1 MMRKHEGIAAFT
13 TMAMSAGVALA
24 LAWVSATPALAGG
37 GVLRA
42 RFNADIRSTDPGT
55 NRDANTDGVMGHVV
69 EGLVAFREDTSTGP
83 MLAESWEIS
92 PDGKIYTFHLRK
104 GVKFHNGA
112 VMTADDVVWSF
123 KRWLDPATQ
132 WRCLSEFSDTG
143 ITKILGV
150 EATDPQTVVITLE
163 RPTALLLGTLAR
175 PDCGQTAIL
184 HRDSLAPDGKWRE
197 PIATGPFKLGEWKR
211 GQYVD
216 LIRFDDYVSRTE
228 PRDGYTGA
236 KKVEV
241 DKVRINIIPD
251 SSAAKAGLLSGSL
264 DIISSLSVPE
274 IEELK
279 AHTEVKLSITPA
291 LGLTGILLQ
300 SNDPLLKDVRI
311 RRALALSLD
320 TKEIA
325 DVVMQG
331 TASANNSALPIG
343 SPFHGAVEKQGY
355 TQDIAQARK
364 LLAEAGYKGQPI
376 KMIANKRYSFVF
388 DSAVLVQAMAQA
400 IGLKIEIEVLD
411 WATQLDRYSKGDYQA
426 MAFVYS
432 ARLDPSLSFEM
443 LTGPKATQ
451 PRKVWDN
458 PEAQEML
465 RQSMLTIDTA
475 KRQALFDE
483 MHRRFIADVPMI
495 VLFNGSELAA
505 LRNNVKGYA
514 GWLYPQPR
522 FWGVSLQ

>member
-1 MMRKHEGIAAFT
+1 MMRRNRGIAAFT
-13 TMAMSAGVALA
+13 VVAMLTCTA
-24 LAWVSATPALAGG
+24 ATPALAAG

-42 RFNADIRSTDPGT
+42 RMNADIRSTDPGT
-55 NRDANTDGVMGHVV
+55 NRDANTDGVIGHVV
-69 EGLVAFREDTSTGP
+69 EGLVAFREDTSVGP
-83 MLAESWEIS
+83 MLAESWETS
-92 PDGKIYTFHLRK
+92 EDGKTYTFRLRQ
-104 GVKFHNGA
+104 GIKFHNGA
-112 VMTADDVVWSF
+112 TMTSDDVVWSF

-132 WRCLSEFSDTG
+132 WRCLSEFSDNG
-143 ITKILGV
+143 ITRILRV
-150 EATDPQTVVITLE
+150 EAPNPQMVVITLE
-163 RPTALLLGTLAR
+163 RPTALFLGTLAR

-184 HRDSLAPDGKWRE
+184 HRDSIGPDGKWST
-197 PIATGPFKLGEWKR
+197 PIGTGPFKLGEWKR

-216 LIRFDDYVSRTE
+216 LIRFDDYVSRAE
-228 PRDGYTGA
+228 PRDGYAGG
-236 KKVEV
+236 KKVEI
-241 DKVRINIIPD
+241 DKVRINFIPD

-264 DIISSLSVPE
+264 DFISSLSIPDLE
-274 IEELK
+274 DLK
-279 AHTEVKLSITPA
+279 TRPDVQLSITPA

-300 SNDPLLKDVRI
+300 SRDPLLQDARI

-343 SPFHGAVEKQGY
+343 SPFHGAVEDQGY
-355 TQDIAQARK
+355 TQDIAQAKK
-364 LLAEAGYKGQPI
+364 LLSEAGYKGQPI
-376 KMIANKRYSFVF
+376 KLIANKRYSFVF

-400 IGLKIEIEVLD
+400 IGLKIDIEVLD
-411 WATQLDRYSKGDYQA
+411 WATQLDRYTKGDYQA
-426 MAFVYS
+426 MSFVYS